1 MDRNEALA
9 LLKEH
14 VKSPSLINHC
24 LSTAAVMKGLAEE
37 LKEDQNTWELIGILH
52 DIDFEEINED
62 MERHGLAGYDI
73 LINAGIGEEIANPI
87 KRHNHML
94 FGGQYTSPVE
104 ICLQTADSISGLV
117 IACAKVKAGKVSE
130 VTTKS
135 ITKKYKTPSFAAGCD
150 RERIASTDALIPR
163 ERMYEIAV
171 SSIIAIR
178 DELGLS

>member
-1 MDRNEALA
+1 
-9 LLKEH
+9 
-14 VKSPSLINHC
+14 
-24 LSTAAVMKGLAEE
+24 MKGLAAE
-37 LKEDQNTWELIGILH
+37 LKEDEKIWELIGILH

-62 MERHGLAGYDI
+62 MEKHGIAGYEI
-73 LINAGIGEEIANPI
+73 LKSAGIDDSIAEPI

-94 FGGQYTSPVE
+94 FGGQYTTNVE

-117 IACAKVKAGKVSE
+117 IACARVKEGKVSE
-130 VTTKS
+130 VTSKS

-150 RERIASTDALIPR
+150 RNRIVSTDALIPR

-171 SSIIAIR
+171 SSIIAIK

>member
-1 MDRNEALA
+1 MERNEAIA

-24 LSTAAVMKGLAEE
+24 LSTAAVMKGLAAE
-37 LKEDQNTWELIGILH
+37 LQEDQKTWELIGILH

-62 MERHGLAGYDI
+62 MEKHGIAGYEI
-73 LINAGIGEEIANPI
+73 LKNAGIDDSIAEPI

-94 FGGQYTSPVE
+94 FGGQYTTNVE

-117 IACAKVKAGKVSE
+117 IACARVKGGQVSE
-130 VTTKS
+130 VTSKS

-150 RERIASTDALIPR
+150 RNRIASTDSLIPR

-171 SSIIAIR
+171 SSIIAIK

>member
-1 MDRNEALA
+1 MERNEAIS

-37 LKEDQNTWELIGILH
+37 LKEDQATWELIGILH

-62 MERHGLAGYDI
+62 MERHGIAGYEI
-73 LINAGIGEEIANPI
+73 LKNAGIDDAIAEPI

-117 IACAKVKAGKVSE
+117 IACAKVKGGNVSE

-150 RERIASTDALIPR
+150 RNRIASTDSLIPR

-171 SSIIAIR
+171 TSIIAIK